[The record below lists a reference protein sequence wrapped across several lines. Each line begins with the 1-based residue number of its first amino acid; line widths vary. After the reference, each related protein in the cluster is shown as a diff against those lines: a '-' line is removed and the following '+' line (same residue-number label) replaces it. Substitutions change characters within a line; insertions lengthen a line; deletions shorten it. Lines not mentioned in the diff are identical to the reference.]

1 MKWENTVRLGDLAK
15 VLNGYAFKSK
25 EYTSQGIR
33 IIRITNVQKGCIKDD
48 NPKYVEAG
56 RKDEFS
62 RYMLESGDILISL
75 TGNVG
80 RVGVI
85 NKELLPAALNQ
96 RVGALKI
103 KNDTIVPAYLYQL
116 LNSDHFERDAVK
128 NSKGIAQL
136 NLSSKWIEEYQIP
149 LPPLSEQKRI
159 AGILDAADS
168 LRAKRRE
175 ALAQLDT
182 LLQSTFLDLFGDPV
196 TNPKGWE
203 VAQLGDNLKILGGY
217 AFKSS
222 DFSATGLPIIRI
234 SNLSEQ
240 GITIEG
246 CARIPRE
253 KIGKGARFRIEA
265 GDTLI
270 AMSGATTGKLGYV
283 PADLKNEW
291 YLNQRVGAFRV
302 PQEGKITQKFLRAL
316 LSSSFYQ
323 RHVWNLAGGA
333 AQPNISGKQLESVKS
348 PLPPLPL
355 QQRFA
360 AIVEQVEA
368 QKARMRAQLTELDT
382 LFAALQQRAFNGEL

>member
-1 MKWENTVRLGDLAK
+1 MKWKERVRLGDLAK

-48 NPKYVEAG
+48 NPKYVPAD
-56 RKDEFS
+56 RKGEFS

-85 NKELLPAALNQ
+85 DQELLPAVLNQ

-103 KNDTIVPAYLYQL
+103 KNESIVPAYLYQL
-116 LNSDHFERDAVK
+116 LNSDNFERDAVK

-159 AGILDAADS
+159 AGILDAADR

-196 TNPKGWE
+196 TNPKGLPKIAIGDVIKVKSGSGLAAKNMAE
-203 VAQLGDNLKILGGY
+203 DGVYPVYGGNGINGYHDSYMFEDAQVVLGRVGVYCGAVHLTKPKSWITDNALYVSNYLKNIDVSYLL
-217 AFKSS
+217 AALK
-222 DFSATGLPIIRI
+222 
-234 SNLSEQ
+234 N
-240 GITIEG
+240 
-246 CARIPRE
+246 
-253 KIGKGARFRIEA
+253 
-265 GDTLI
+265 
-270 AMSGATTGKLGYV
+270 
-283 PADLKNEW
+283 ADLNK
-291 YLNQRVGAFRV
+291 Y
-302 PQEGKITQKFLRAL
+302 
-316 LSSSFYQ
+316 
-323 RHVWNLAGGA
+323 AGRA
-333 AQPNISGKQLESVKS
+333 AQPLISGGRIYPVEILD
-348 PLPPLPL
+348 PPLSL
-355 QQRFA
+355 QHRFA

-368 QKARMRAQLTELDT
+368 QKARMRTQLTELDT